1 MLSINN
7 LSKHYDGHLVFQGL
21 TYTFNPG
28 CFALCEQEST
38 GKSTLLGIVAGLIQ
52 PDSGDVFIDGIS
64 LTKDPKHAKSRIAY
78 VPDNTMEFP
87 METGRWLLEKV
98 ASERN
103 ANIDENVLDLASRL
117 ELTPH
122 LDKRFEQMSTGMRR
136 KVYLTAA
143 AIGNPAV
150 IVADGATD
158 GLDKRACVV
167 VADQFKIWGKDR
179 VALFASFDF
188 DLVQACEA
196 TTIEIA
202 NLQAK

>member
-1 MLSINN
+1 
-7 LSKHYDGHLVFQGL
+7 
-21 TYTFNPG
+21 
-28 CFALCEQEST
+28 
-38 GKSTLLGIVAGLIQ
+38 
-52 PDSGDVFIDGIS
+52 
-64 LTKDPKHAKSRIAY
+64 
-78 VPDNTMEFP
+78 
-87 METGRWLLEKV
+87 
-98 ASERN
+98 
-103 ANIDENVLDLASRL
+103 
-117 ELTPH
+117 
-122 LDKRFEQMSTGMRR
+122 MSTGMRR